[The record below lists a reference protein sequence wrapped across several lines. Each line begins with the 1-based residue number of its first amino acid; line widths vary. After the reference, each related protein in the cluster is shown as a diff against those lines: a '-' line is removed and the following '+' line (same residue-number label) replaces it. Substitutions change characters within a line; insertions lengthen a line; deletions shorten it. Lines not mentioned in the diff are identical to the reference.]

1 MSVLFN
7 FKFFLINYG
16 KIDSYR
22 NNMLYFVILYYI
34 RYLIDLVSLRI
45 IFYIY
50 LYVLILKYF
59 KFL

>member
-7 FKFFLINYG
+7 FKFFLINYS

-34 RYLIDLVSLRI
+34 RYSIDLVSLRI